1 VVSFTGRGHRRSL
14 SLLFRGLEEV
24 LEESDEIFVI
34 LWKVSSTSHCL
45 EFFTFCFFLFF
56 LGLLIIMAMSVIR
69 MNVESEA
76 VCSHVWQ
83 FCSFEKSCA
92 RI

>member
-1 VVSFTGRGHRRSL
+1 VVSFTGCGHRRSL

-34 LWKVSSTSHCL
+34 LCKVSSTSHCL
-45 EFFTFCFFLFF
+45 EFFTFCFFW
-56 LGLLIIMAMSVIR
+56 GLLIIMAMSVIR
-69 MNVESEA
+69 MKVESEA

>member
-1 VVSFTGRGHRRSL
+1 VVSSTEGGHRRSL
-14 SLLFRGLEEV
+14 SLFRGLEEV

-34 LWKVSSTSHCL
+34 LCKISFTSHCL
-45 EFFTFCFFLFF
+45 EFFTFLFYF
-56 LGLLIIMAMSVIR
+56 KGLLIIMAMSVIR
-69 MNVESEA
+69 VNVESEA

>member
-1 VVSFTGRGHRRSL
+1 VVSSTGGGYRRSL
-14 SLLFRGLEEV
+14 SLFRGLEEV

-34 LWKVSSTSHCL
+34 LCKISSHCL
-45 EFFTFCFFLFF
+45 EFFTFFSFI
-56 LGLLIIMAMSVIR
+56 LGLLIIMATSVVR
-69 MNVESEA
+69 VNVESEA
-76 VCSHVWQ
+76 VCSHVWP

>member
-1 VVSFTGRGHRRSL
+1 M
-14 SLLFRGLEEV
+14 FRGLEEV

-34 LWKVSSTSHCL
+34 LCKISSQCL
-45 EFFTFCFFLFF
+45 EIFTFFSFF
-56 LGLLIIMAMSVIR
+56 LGLLIIMAMSVVR
-69 MNVESEA
+69 VNVESEA